1 MVSRREQLLARVNSG
16 NDTGNHIA
24 DNNDSGNHTPEED
37 NGTEEGFPFGLLP
50 GSRGL
55 ENPSFVEPLTSV
67 RMVSPPDPKTRV
79 DDIPAPGREKPAKG
93 RGTASERQAEDI
105 GDALAD
111 KVNTIFA
118 MCSGLAPVTSV
129 YAIQNSDKAVK
140 ALINIGKRNPKILA
154 ALGKAA
160 NGVDALEVGKYIL
173 GIMVCIQVDTGRV
186 KGDEFP
192 CRAFGVTEILEQHF
206 WDAEEVVDNPSVFVQ
221 QAPRFAA
228 V

>member
-1 MVSRREQLLARVNSG
+1 MVSRREQLLAKVREEAGGEAGEG
-16 NDTGNHIA
+16 NQEA
-24 DNNDSGNHTPEED
+24 
-37 NGTEEGFPFGLLP
+37 GTEEGFPGGLLRGT
-50 GSRGL
+50 GSGVDDG
-55 ENPSFVEPLTSV
+55 PVSFVEPLSSV
-67 RMVSPPDPKTRV
+67 RLVSPPDPTTRV
-79 DDIPAPGREKPAKG
+79 DELPTPKLGERKG
-93 RGTASERQAEDI
+93 RGTASERQAEEI

-129 YAIQNSDKAVK
+129 YAVQNSDKAVK

-154 ALGKAA
+154 ALSKAA

-173 GIMVCIQVDTGRV
+173 GIMVCIQVDTGRA
-186 KGDEFP
+186 KGDELP
-192 CRAFGVTEILEQHF
+192 CRAFGVTEILEEHF
-206 WDAEEVVDNPSVFVQ
+206 WDAEEVVANPSVFV